1 MNAWILS
8 CPGKVV
14 GPLVRFVFR
23 FFYSSSGSSS
33 VDQDTTSDYNK
44 VFHECRRSKAGY
56 LFCRDTSQQ
65 FQAES
70 LCSDSLFWVNLGV
83 QVLVKHLL
91 HLTFFFCTLGVVN
104 SEISKLLAR
113 KASTSSSFW
122 ICCCSS
128 DVQYTST
135 SPDFSTVSKVSDWSL
150 EGTGPTSCFSDFPW
164 PYSPYHFTNKIHTYF
179 IV

>member
-1 MNAWILS
+1 MHEFYHVQAKWLVHLWGLYSDFSILHLD
-8 CPGKVV
+8 PHLLTKILHQTV
-14 GPLVRFVFR
+14 
-23 FFYSSSGSSS
+23 
-33 VDQDTTSDYNK
+33 T

-56 LFCRDTSQQ
+56 LFCCDTSQQ

>member
-1 MNAWILS
+1 MHEFYHVQAKWLVHLWGLYSDFSILHLD
-8 CPGKVV
+8 PHLLTKILHQTV
-14 GPLVRFVFR
+14 
-23 FFYSSSGSSS
+23 
-33 VDQDTTSDYNK
+33 T

-56 LFCRDTSQQ
+56 LFLLWYKPAVSSRILMQRQ
-65 FQAES
+65 FI
-70 LCSDSLFWVNLGV
+70 LGK